1 MEKTMYDMTREFVDE
16 VDDVMSI
23 VMKNINLDVIANLSP
38 EELLFWQKTMS
49 LLNKSKKMLIVQAE
63 MLDDINRKLDKLL
76 ESTKE

>member
-23 VMKNINLDVIANLSP
+23 AMKNIDLDMIANLSP
-38 EELLFWQKTMS
+38 EELLLWQKTMG
-49 LLNKSKKMLIVQAE
+49 LLNKSKKMLIVQAG

-76 ESTKE
+76 ENTKK

>member
-23 VMKNINLDVIANLSP
+23 AMKNINLDMIANLSP
-38 EELLFWQKTMS
+38 EELLFWQKTMG
-49 LLNKSKKMLIVQAE
+49 LLNKSKKMLIVQAG

-76 ESTKE
+76 ENTKK

>member
-23 VMKNINLDVIANLSP
+23 AMKNINLDMIANLSP
-38 EELLFWQKTMS
+38 EELLLWQKTMG
-49 LLNKSKKMLIVQAE
+49 LLNKSKKMLIVQAG

-76 ESTKE
+76 ENTKK